1 MSEKHFSRKS
11 RSDGEQSRERLLM
24 AAMRLFA
31 EQGFARTSTREI
43 ALAAGVNVAAISYYF
58 GDKAGLYK
66 AALTDLIPPPEHN
79 IQQFDQPHFTLRQA
93 MEGYFT
99 QMLAPL
105 AEGEFAV
112 LCTRLWMRE
121 IVEPTGVWFRE
132 IEEGIKPEHMALVR
146 VLSRYLGIEPN
157 DEVHR
162 LAYSV
167 AALGVQLILVRD
179 VINSFTPQLLSPAD
193 AIDQWTTRL
202 SDYAEAIVLA
212 EQKKLREGKS

>member
-1 MSEKHFSRKS
+1 MTEKHFPRKA

-79 IQQFDQPHFTLRQA
+79 IQQFDQPDFTLRQA
-93 MEGYFT
+93 MEGFFT

-112 LCTRLWMRE
+112 LCTKLWMRE

-146 VLSRYLGIEPN
+146 VLARFLGIEPN

-212 EQKKLREGKS
+212 EQKKIREGKL